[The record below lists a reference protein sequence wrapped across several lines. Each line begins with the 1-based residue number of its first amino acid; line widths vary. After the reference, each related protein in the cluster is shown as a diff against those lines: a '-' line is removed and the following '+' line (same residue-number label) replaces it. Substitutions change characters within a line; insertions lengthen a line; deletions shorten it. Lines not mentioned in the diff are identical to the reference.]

1 MRLTFPDGQVG
12 VLDSAKIHISALQS
26 NKLPF
31 DGNTVLQGFDGVNLV
46 DIWRLDNS
54 VHEGWNAKNF
64 PNDNKPAYS
73 AYQWSSVSGGCRF
86 GEVVFTGIVVKSDAG
101 SST

>member
-46 DIWRLDNS
+46 DIWRLL
-54 VHEGWNAKNF
+54 
-64 PNDNKPAYS
+64 
-73 AYQWSSVSGGCRF
+73 R
-86 GEVVFTGIVVKSDAG
+86 
-101 SST
+101 